1 MVHIKKKKKSIKK
14 CIRKN
19 KENYQHK
26 VDLSLGI
33 P

>member
-1 MVHIKKKKKSIKK
+1 MVHIKKKSFKKS
-14 CIRKN
+14 IRKN

-26 VDLSLGI
+26 VDLTLRV